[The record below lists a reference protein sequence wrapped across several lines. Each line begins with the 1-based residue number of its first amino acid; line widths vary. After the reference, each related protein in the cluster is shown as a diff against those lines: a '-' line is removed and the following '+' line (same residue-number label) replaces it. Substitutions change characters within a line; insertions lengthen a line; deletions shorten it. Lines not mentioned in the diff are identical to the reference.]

1 MAYEPYQ
8 GRSERGS
15 FAPKYKPGDLEE
27 IREMIK
33 DGKTERAIKVAI
45 MQARDVSEPTAKRWI
60 KIARKGGVKRN
71 HGKQHQ
77 QK

>member
-1 MAYEPYQ
+1 MTDAYQ
-8 GRSERGS
+8 GRTSTGS
-15 FAPKYKPGDLEE
+15 FAPKFKPDDLEE

-60 KIARKGGVKRN
+60 KLARKGGVK
-71 HGKQHQ
+71 K
-77 QK
+77 